1 MLRNYGTQGILEK
14 VKGVV
19 FGRAKDYSRKEKEEL
34 NKIIL
39 SVIRDEFKV
48 SDIPVIVDMDFGH
61 TDPKLILP
69 LGCMISLNPITKDIR
84 LIENP
89 FN

>member
-1 MLRNYGTQGILEK
+1 
-14 VKGVV
+14 
-19 FGRAKDYSRKEKEEL
+19 
-34 NKIIL
+34 
-39 SVIRDEFKV
+39 DEFNV
-48 SDIPVIVDMDFGH
+48 SDISIIVDMDFGH

-69 LGCMISLNPITKDIR
+69 LGCMVSLNPKTKDIT

>member
-1 MLRNYGTQGILEK
+1 M
-14 VKGVV
+14 
-19 FGRAKDYSRKEKEEL
+19 
-34 NKIIL
+34 
-39 SVIRDEFKV
+39 

-69 LGCMISLNPITKDIR
+69 LGCMVSLNPTTKELT
-84 LIENP
+84 LIDDP

>member
-1 MLRNYGTQGILEK
+1 MFLAGQKIIRLK
-14 VKGVV
+14 
-19 FGRAKDYSRKEKEEL
+19 KEEL

-39 SVIRDEFKV
+39 SVIRDEFSV

-69 LGCMISLNPITKDIR
+69 LGCMVSLNPTTKDIT